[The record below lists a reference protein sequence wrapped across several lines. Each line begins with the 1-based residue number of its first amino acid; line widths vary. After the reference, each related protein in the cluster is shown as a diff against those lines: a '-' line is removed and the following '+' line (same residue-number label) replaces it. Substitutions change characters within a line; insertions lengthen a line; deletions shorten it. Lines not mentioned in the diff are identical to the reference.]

1 MVRSLNVAVL
11 ISGRGSNLQSIIDA
25 CADPK
30 FPASVR
36 VVLSNEPDAYGLER
50 AQAAGIPTEIVPHKA
65 HPSRKEF
72 EEAMQAVLVKYNV
85 DLICLAGF
93 MRVLT
98 PDFVARWEGRMLNIH
113 PSLLPAYPGL
123 HTHERVLANHEKES
137 GCTVHFVTPGLDEGP
152 ALLQIRVP
160 VFPNDTAETLAAR
173 VLEQEHIAYPEA
185 IRLLAFG
192 QIHYV
197 KEQVEVDDV
206 GSYAPPRSTTTAAPA
221 EPVTTSKET
230 SLMDHHHP
238 SSAYV
243 DPAAIAQS
251 REMWSRFAVMM
262 KYTVLGSAGILILM
276 ALALL

>member
-1 MVRSLNVAVL
+1 MGERLNVAVL

-25 CADPK
+25 CANPD
-30 FPASVR
+30 FPASVK

-50 AQAAGIPTEIVPHKA
+50 ATQAGIPTEIVPHKA

-72 EEAMQAVLVKYNV
+72 EEAMQAVLAKYDI

-98 PDFVARWEGRMLNIH
+98 SDFVAKWEGRMLNIH

-137 GCTVHFVTPGLDEGP
+137 GCTIHFVTPGLDEGP
-152 ALLQIRVP
+152 TLLQKRVP
-160 VFPNDTAETLAAR
+160 VLQNDTAETLAAR

-185 IRLLAFG
+185 IRLLALG
-192 QIHYV
+192 KVHYS

-206 GSYAPPRSTTTAAPA
+206 EPYAPPRTNEIAAPA
-221 EPVTTSKET
+221 DHTHKSKEIP
-230 SLMDHHHP
+230 SMDHHNP
-238 SSAYV
+238 SSTHI
-243 DPAAIAQS
+243 DPAAIAQAKAT
-251 REMWSRFAVMM
+251 WSLFAEMM
-262 KYTVLGSAGILILM
+262 KYSVIGSAGILTLM
-276 ALALL
+276 ALSLL